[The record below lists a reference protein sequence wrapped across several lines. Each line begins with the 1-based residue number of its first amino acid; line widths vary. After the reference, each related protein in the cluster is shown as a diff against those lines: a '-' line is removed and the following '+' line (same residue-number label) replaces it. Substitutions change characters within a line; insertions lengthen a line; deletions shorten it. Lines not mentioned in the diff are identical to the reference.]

1 MKELWL
7 LSLTGA
13 AMDAQAWQEE
23 YDSSRFLLTW
33 DLAEKSYLKA
43 FFFLSFS
50 LSLLIHLHIYVG
62 NGQGLQMSFSRHG
75 LHSIK

>member
-43 FFFLSFS
+43 FFFF
-50 LSLLIHLHIYVG
+50 
-62 NGQGLQMSFSRHG
+62 
-75 LHSIK
+75 